1 MYNVSVGTFGPDKAS
16 GPQPVKNSHHRNF
29 LSKNDKYYLFYEN
42 LCYICSREI
51 RNRCKMQ
58 QKKSLKL
65 RLLVIYIT
73 FFVVL
78 IASVV
83 YNFLPDFSRGTDV
96 GTNIGNEIAQS
107 WNTQNPRATY
117 LLMDVPTLQP
127 EMDTP
132 IEGVADSEEMTVKAR
147 ITRMDILVEKKAPA
161 ETSVFSLAFGVL
173 GGSPAVYL
181 LTILGAFSYAAI
193 IVLMFLIIHSLRRS
207 IRDELPLN
215 SRNIGR
221 TRLIGALIIFAE
233 VCRAVSLWL
242 MNGKA
247 AELLAGTDI
256 IIDTSFPISY
266 WNILIGVLVLFT
278 AEVFAI
284 GYRLSEE
291 QKLTI

>member
-1 MYNVSVGTFGPDKAS
+1 
-16 GPQPVKNSHHRNF
+16 
-29 LSKNDKYYLFYEN
+29 
-42 LCYICSREI
+42 
-51 RNRCKMQ
+51 MQ
-58 QKKSLKL
+58 NKKSLL
-65 RLLVIYIT
+65 QRLLVIYIT
-73 FFVVL
+73 FFIVL
-78 IASVV
+78 VASIAHGI
-83 YNFLPDFSRGTDV
+83 LPNFSRGAAE
-96 GTNIGNEIAQS
+96 GAELGNDIAEKWKSGVPRMIYMLGDIRVTGQPETAVEIAAAPGVEIKA
-107 WNTQNPRATY
+107 NVRKLALVVEQN
-117 LLMDVPTLQP
+117 
-127 EMDTP
+127 
-132 IEGVADSEEMTVKAR
+132 
-147 ITRMDILVEKKAPA
+147 APG
-161 ETSVFSLAFGVL
+161 TSPLGLAFRSI
-173 GGSPAVYL
+173 GGSAWLYALVMLCPLLYL
-181 LTILGAFSYAAI
+181 AI
-193 IVLMFLIIHSLRRS
+193 IVLMFVIIHSLRRS

>member
-1 MYNVSVGTFGPDKAS
+1 
-16 GPQPVKNSHHRNF
+16 
-29 LSKNDKYYLFYEN
+29 
-42 LCYICSREI
+42 
-51 RNRCKMQ
+51 MQ

-207 IRDELPLN
+207 IREERTLDKRNVWYLRAIGMLTIVTELISDTVDWVMN
-215 SRNIGR
+215 SR
-221 TRLIGALIIFAE
+221 
-233 VCRAVSLWL
+233 
-242 MNGKA
+242 A
-247 AELLAGTDI
+247 AELLAGSGYTVDAGFHVSYAMI
-256 IIDTSFPISY
+256 IMG
-266 WNILIGVLVLFT
+266 ILILFA

-284 GYRLSEE
+284 GQNLSEE

>member
-1 MYNVSVGTFGPDKAS
+1 
-16 GPQPVKNSHHRNF
+16 
-29 LSKNDKYYLFYEN
+29 
-42 LCYICSREI
+42 
-51 RNRCKMQ
+51 MQ
-58 QKKSLKL
+58 NKKSLL
-65 RLLVIYIT
+65 QRLLVIYIT
-73 FFVVL
+73 FFIVL
-78 IASVV
+78 VASIAHGI
-83 YNFLPDFSRGTDV
+83 LPNFSRGAAE
-96 GTNIGNEIAQS
+96 GAELGNDIAEKWKSGVPRMIYMLGDIRVTGQPETAVEIAAAPGVEIKA
-107 WNTQNPRATY
+107 NVRKLALVVEQN
-117 LLMDVPTLQP
+117 
-127 EMDTP
+127 
-132 IEGVADSEEMTVKAR
+132 
-147 ITRMDILVEKKAPA
+147 APG
-161 ETSVFSLAFGVL
+161 TSPLGLAFRSI
-173 GGSPAVYL
+173 GGSAWLYALVLLCPLLYL
-181 LTILGAFSYAAI
+181 AI
-193 IVLMFLIIHSLRRS
+193 IVLMFVIIHSLRRS